1 MMNFYKNLCG
11 RKGFTL
17 IELVAVTAMLGVLAG
32 MLLPSI
38 DSANKK
44 AKNAKLKNDLLT
56 VDSAIQL
63 YKMEKGKCPEK
74 LEDLVS
80 EYIARNK
87 GFQDATNTV
96 FSYAIADNGLN
107 YILKGCRRKR
117 SCFRWQQAVVII
129 LDLHLL
135 KYCFISAFMA

>member
-1 MMNFYKNLCG
+1 MTGGCNGYVGCVGWN
-11 RKGFTL
+11 
-17 IELVAVTAMLGVLAG
+17 ASA
-32 MLLPSI
+32 SI

-96 FSYAIADNGLN
+96 FFL
-107 YILKGCRRKR
+107 CH
-117 SCFRWQQAVVII
+117 C
-129 LDLHLL
+129 
-135 KYCFISAFMA
+135 

>member
-1 MMNFYKNLCG
+1 MNWWLYGYVGCVGWK
-11 RKGFTL
+11 
-17 IELVAVTAMLGVLAG
+17 
-32 MLLPSI
+32 LLRLLN
-38 DSANKK
+38 SANKK

-96 FSYAIADNGLN
+96 FYYAIADNGLN
-107 YILKGCRRKR
+107 YILKGNDAEGKE
-117 SCFRWQQAVVII
+117 VVS
-129 LDLHLL
+129 DGS
-135 KYCFISAFMA
+135 KQS

>member
-1 MMNFYKNLCG
+1 MMNFCKNLCG

-74 LEDLVS
+74 LEDLGS

-107 YILKGCRRKR
+107 YILKGNDAEGKE
-117 SCFRWQQAVVII
+117 VVS
-129 LDLHLL
+129 DGS
-135 KYCFISAFMA
+135 KQS

>member
-1 MMNFYKNLCG
+1 MNDGSVMMNFYKNVCG

-44 AKNAKLKNDLLT
+44 AKNALLT

-63 YKMEKGKCPEK
+63 YKMENGKCPEK

-96 FSYAIADNGLN
+96 FSYATADNGLN
-107 YILKGCRRKR
+107 YTLKGNDAEGKE
-117 SCFRWQQAVVII
+117 VVS
-129 LDLHLL
+129 DGS
-135 KYCFISAFMA
+135 KQS

>member
-1 MMNFYKNLCG
+1 MNFYKNLCG

-87 GFQDATNTV
+87 GFQDATNT
-96 FSYAIADNGLN
+96 ADNGLN
-107 YILKGCRRKR
+107 YILKGNDAEGKE
-117 SCFRWQQAVVII
+117 VVS
-129 LDLHLL
+129 DGS
-135 KYCFISAFMA
+135 KQS

>member
-1 MMNFYKNLCG
+1 MNDGSVIMNFYKNVHD

-17 IELVAVTAMLGVLAG
+17 IELVAVTAMLGILAG

-63 YKMEKGKCPEK
+63 YKMETGKCPVK

-80 EYIARNK
+80 DYIAKNK
-87 GFQDATNTV
+87 GFTDAVGESFKYTAVDNSLRYTLTGTD
-96 FSYAIADNGLN
+96 ADGTT
-107 YILKGCRRKR
+107 ITSDGSKQ
-117 SCFRWQQAVVII
+117 S
-129 LDLHLL
+129 
-135 KYCFISAFMA
+135 

>member
-1 MMNFYKNLCG
+1 MMIFIKIYVEE
-11 RKGFTL
+11 KGFTL
-17 IELVAVTAMLGVLAG
+17 IELSGYVAMLGVWLNIHAK
-32 MLLPSI
+32 SV

-107 YILKGCRRKR
+107 YILKGNDAEGKE
-117 SCFRWQQAVVII
+117 VVS
-129 LDLHLL
+129 DGS
-135 KYCFISAFMA
+135 KQS

>member
-1 MMNFYKNLCG
+1 M
-11 RKGFTL
+11 

-96 FSYAIADNGLN
+96 FLMP
-107 YILKGCRRKR
+107 
-117 SCFRWQQAVVII
+117 
-129 LDLHLL
+129 LL
-135 KYCFISAFMA
+135 IMD

>member
-1 MMNFYKNLCG
+1 MKSSTCLRS

-44 AKNAKLKNDLLT
+44 AKNAKLKNDLVT

-63 YKMEKGKCPEK
+63 YKMENGTCPAD
-74 LEDLVS
+74 LEMLVG
-80 EYIARNK
+80 EYIVKNK
-87 GFQDATNTV
+87 NFKDAMNKK
-96 FSYAIADNGLN
+96 FSYVTTDSGLT
-107 YILKGCRRKR
+107 YTLKGADAEGKEIV
-117 SCFRWQQAVVII
+117 SDGSKQP
-129 LDLHLL
+129 
-135 KYCFISAFMA
+135 

>member
-1 MMNFYKNLCG
+1 MREVVVMKMGKNLQNN
-11 RKGFTL
+11 KGFTL
-17 IELVAVTAMLGVLAG
+17 IELVAVTAMLGILAG

-63 YKMEKGKCPEK
+63 YKMENGTCPTK

-80 EYIARNK
+80 DYIAKNK
-87 GFQDATNTV
+87 GFTDATNKPLTYALENDNL
-96 FSYAIADNGLN
+96 SYKLTGKDAEG
-107 YILKGCRRKR
+107 KE
-117 SCFRWQQAVVII
+117 VVS
-129 LDLHLL
+129 DGS
-135 KYCFISAFMA
+135 KTE

>member
-80 EYIARNK
+80 

-107 YILKGCRRKR
+107 YILKGNDAEGKE
-117 SCFRWQQAVVII
+117 VVS
-129 LDLHLL
+129 DGS
-135 KYCFISAFMA
+135 KQS

>member
-44 AKNAKLKNDLLT
+44 AKNAKLKNDLLQWT
-56 VDSAIQL
+56 V
-63 YKMEKGKCPEK
+63 
-74 LEDLVS
+74 
-80 EYIARNK
+80 R
-87 GFQDATNTV
+87 
-96 FSYAIADNGLN
+96 FSYI
-107 YILKGCRRKR
+107 KWKR
-117 SCFRWQQAVVII
+117 VNAQ
-129 LDLHLL
+129 
-135 KYCFISAFMA
+135 KN

>member
-1 MMNFYKNLCG
+1 MKILHINSYYAKSYFYKNLFG

-17 IELVAVTAMLGVLAG
+17 IELVSVTAMLGVLAG

-63 YKMEKGKCPEK
+63 YKMEKGK
-74 LEDLVS
+74 
-80 EYIARNK
+80 
-87 GFQDATNTV
+87 
-96 FSYAIADNGLN
+96 
-107 YILKGCRRKR
+107 
-117 SCFRWQQAVVII
+117 
-129 LDLHLL
+129 
-135 KYCFISAFMA
+135 

>member
-1 MMNFYKNLCG
+1 MELNLI
-11 RKGFTL
+11 RYFTKQSSKQKCN
-17 IELVAVTAMLGVLAG
+17 I
-32 MLLPSI
+32 
-38 DSANKK
+38 K
-44 AKNAKLKNDLLT
+44 KNAKLKNDLLT

-107 YILKGCRRKR
+107 YILKGNDAEGKE
-117 SCFRWQQAVVII
+117 VVS
-129 LDLHLL
+129 DGS
-135 KYCFISAFMA
+135 KQS

>member
-63 YKMEKGKCPEK
+63 
-74 LEDLVS
+74 EDLVS

-87 GFQDATNTV
+87 GFQDATNNL
-96 FSYAIADNGLN
+96 FSYAITDNGLN
-107 YILKGCRRKR
+107 YILKGNDAEGKE
-117 SCFRWQQAVVII
+117 VVS
-129 LDLHLL
+129 DGS
-135 KYCFISAFMA
+135 KQS

>member
-44 AKNAKLKNDLLT
+44 AKNAKL
-56 VDSAIQL
+56 
-63 YKMEKGKCPEK
+63 EKGKCPEK

-107 YILKGCRRKR
+107 YILKGNDAEGKE
-117 SCFRWQQAVVII
+117 VVS
-129 LDLHLL
+129 DGS
-135 KYCFISAFMA
+135 KQS

>member
-1 MMNFYKNLCG
+1 MEKRTKAVG
-11 RKGFTL
+11 SKGFTL

-63 YKMEKGKCPEK
+63 YKMENGTCPAA

-80 EYIARNK
+80 DYIAKNK
-87 GFQDATNTV
+87 GFSDATNKEFT
-96 FSYAIADNGLN
+96 YTKDGDGLT
-107 YILKGCRRKR
+107 YTLKGLDAEGKE
-117 SCFRWQQAVVII
+117 VV
-129 LDLHLL
+129 
-135 KYCFISAFMA
+135 SNGSTSQP

>member
-1 MMNFYKNLCG
+1 MNDGSVMMNFYKNVCG

-63 YKMEKGKCPEK
+63 YKMENGKCPE
-74 LEDLVS
+74 
-80 EYIARNK
+80 N
-87 GFQDATNTV
+87 
-96 FSYAIADNGLN
+96 
-107 YILKGCRRKR
+107 
-117 SCFRWQQAVVII
+117 
-129 LDLHLL
+129 
-135 KYCFISAFMA
+135 

>member
-44 AKNAKLKNDLLT
+44 AKNAKLKNDL
-56 VDSAIQL
+56 
-63 YKMEKGKCPEK
+63 
-74 LEDLVS
+74 
-80 EYIARNK
+80 
-87 GFQDATNTV
+87 
-96 FSYAIADNGLN
+96 
-107 YILKGCRRKR
+107 
-117 SCFRWQQAVVII
+117 
-129 LDLHLL
+129 
-135 KYCFISAFMA
+135 